1 MSNSSLVSYTRI
13 SPNSNNPRKYPITK
27 ITIHHAAGVA
37 SVEGMGNVF
46 ASPSRQASSNY
57 GIGAD
62 GRVALYVDEANRAW
76 TSSNRD
82 NDERAITIEVANSA
96 KGGNW
101 PVSDLVLAKLIDLCV
116 DICKRNGI
124 EKLNYTG
131 DKTGNLTRHNMFAAT
146 TCPGP
151 YLQSKFPYIAEE
163 VNKRLGVNDVV
174 EQQPDPVPVKPSS
187 DLKVGDEVKLV
198 SGATYSNGGTIPS
211 WVFKKTLYVRELQG
225 TNVVI
230 STLKSGAITGIV
242 ARKNLIKNGQPVVE
256 TKPVA
261 PVPETPT
268 NNAASTA
275 LKVGDEVKLVAGAKY
290 INGKSAPSWLLK
302 KTLYVRELQG
312 DNVVISTLKSG
323 AITGVVAKQYLT
335 KNGQPVT
342 TTTKPV
348 TSTPAP
354 STPVSTPL
362 SVGDQV
368 KLVAGAKYANG
379 GTIPSWLFKKTLY
392 VRELQA
398 GNKVVISTLK
408 SGAITGVVLKQN
420 LTKV

>member
-1 MSNSSLVSYTRI
+1 MSNSSLVNYTKI

-37 SVEGMGNVF
+37 SVEGLGSVF
-46 ASPSRQASSNY
+46 SRTSTGASANY

-62 GRVALYVDEANRAW
+62 GRVGMYVEEANRAW

-116 DICKRNGI
+116 DICQRNGI
-124 EKLNYTG
+124 ERLNYTG

-163 VNKRLGVNDVV
+163 VNKRLGSHVVV
-174 EQQPDPVPVKPSS
+174 ENQSESTQPVQSTG
-187 DLKVGDEVKLV
+187 LKLGDEVKLIA
-198 SGATYSNGGTIPS
+198 GAKYSNGRTIPA
-211 WVFKKTLYVRELQG
+211 WLFKKILYVRELQG

-230 STLKSGAITGIV
+230 STLKSGAITGVV
-242 ARKNLIKNGQPVVE
+242 ASQYLTKNGQTV
-256 TKPVA
+256 VA
-261 PVPETPT
+261 PTESKPAVSTPT
-268 NNAASTA
+268 NTTESTV
-275 LKVGDEVKLVAGAKY
+275 LSVGDVVKLISGAKY
-290 INGKSAPSWLLK
+290 INGKSVPAWLLK

-312 DNVVISTLKSG
+312 DNVVISTLKFG
-323 AITGVVAKQYLT
+323 AITGVVAKKYLT
-335 KNGQPVT
+335 KNGQSIAT
-342 TTTKPV
+342 TTTTAKP
-348 TSTPAP
+348 TI
-354 STPVSTPL
+354 STPVSSTL

-368 KLVAGAKYANG
+368 KLIASAKYANG
-379 GTIPSWLFKKTLY
+379 GTIPAWLFKKTLY
-392 VRELQA
+392 VRELQS
-398 GNKVVISTLK
+398 GDKVVISTLK
-408 SGAITGVVLKQN
+408 SGAITGVVLKQD
-420 LTKV
+420 LTKI